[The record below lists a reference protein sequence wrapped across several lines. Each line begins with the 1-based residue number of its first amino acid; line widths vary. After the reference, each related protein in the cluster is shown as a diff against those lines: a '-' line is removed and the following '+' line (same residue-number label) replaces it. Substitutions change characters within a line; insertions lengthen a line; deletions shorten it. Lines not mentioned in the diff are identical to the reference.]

1 MTDTAARMH
10 EPEEPHDVSRPTPH
24 HSIPYFL
31 IFGLLIV
38 LTVITVAI
46 AMKRFDDEIINVL
59 LALLVASVKAS
70 MVAMYFMHL
79 KFEGKLIYLI
89 AIVPLCL
96 CVLLVVALIPD
107 VIMTDPVKHPH
118 STSLHL
124 FNSIGELF
132 RNAGEPESTH

>member
-10 EPEEPHDVSRPTPH
+10 EPDEPHAASRPLPH
-24 HSIPYFL
+24 HAIPYFL
-31 IFGLLIV
+31 IFSLLIV

-46 AMKRFDDEIINVL
+46 ALKRFENELVNVL

-70 MVAMYFMHL
+70 LVALYFMHL

-89 AIVPLCL
+89 VGVPLCL

-107 VIMTDPVKHPH
+107 VIMSDPVHHAH
-118 STSLHL
+118 SSSLHL
-124 FNSIGELF
+124 FNAVGELF
-132 RNAGEPESTH
+132 RNAGEEVH